1 MARIV
6 SSRAFNANV
15 TTLVLLK
22 GCLRAHSLT
31 GLRTSDLSKLFNG
44 RNSSTSF
51 VMPERSA
58 GRSEALKWHPLNV
71 LATNSRPYK
80 RDEAFIE

>member
-31 GLRTSDLSKLFNG
+31 GLRTSDLSTLYND
-44 RNSSTSF
+44 
-51 VMPERSA
+51 
-58 GRSEALKWHPLNV
+58 
-71 LATNSRPYK
+71 LAS
-80 RDEAFIE
+80 